1 MCKFLSRSERGLSIY
16 KLSIKHVMFDL
27 SAKEILPYV
36 LQVVYYLQ
44 ELDGDD
50 DLFSISTV
58 NGKGVLRLAGHLD
71 YERKF
76 LYQIRVLA
84 VDRAINER
92 VSDYFFIMS

>member
-1 MCKFLSRSERGLSIY
+1 MLLAHCIFLL
-16 KLSIKHVMFDL
+16 F
-27 SAKEILPYV
+27 
-36 LQVVYYLQ
+36 QVVYYLQ

-92 VSDYFFIMS
+92 VGLFVSLLIFFFWYIFSLSEHLMRG